1 MRRTLAALAL
11 ALALTLAGGA
21 AADTFA
27 LVESSPVALPSAEQP
42 NPAGSLLLPF
52 GVFSGPA
59 AAPQVL
65 DEDTLHALW
74 QSAGAAYGIP
84 WELLAAINKI
94 ESNFGRN
101 MGPSS
106 AGAVGWMQFMP
117 DTWLRW
123 GMDASGDGF
132 ADPWNAEDAVYSA
145 ARYLAAAGGRFDL
158 QRAVFAYNHAQWYV
172 EQVLQ
177 LAALYGGGGVQAAFA
192 LDRIQLGLE
201 EAQAAVLAA
210 RDELARAE
218 EAEAAL
224 QAAVAELDTETGGL
238 ELLSDQLD
246 AEKDVFQLDWRR
258 AEVSAEV
265 ARLREELA
273 GAEAALA
280 AARAGSVPAAFAP
293 GAAALLGAPLAVE
306 DYVFPVGGG
315 PAVVTVG
322 QGHHDYAAA
331 DIAAPEGSPVYAL
344 APAIVLEAWPDPV
357 GRCGIGVKLL
367 TADGLVWSYCHLA
380 YLDPGA
386 APGAALAAG
395 AFVGLVG
402 STGNSS
408 GPHLHL
414 QLDPP
419 IAFPQDL
426 PWFQHAAGV
435 AFRWQEEDGD
445 GVAPMFAQAAPVFVV
460 LPPEPVEAP
469 SGDVVEFTL
478 LGG

>member
-1 MRRTLAALAL
+1 MRRTLAALTL

-21 AADTFA
+21 AADTFV
-27 LVESSPVALPSAEQP
+27 LVQSGPAALPSAEEP
-42 NPAGSLLLPF
+42 NPAGSLLLPP

-59 AAPQVL
+59 TAPQLL
-65 DEDTLHALW
+65 DEDALRDLW
-74 QSAGAAYGIP
+74 QRAGAAYGIP
-84 WELLAAINKI
+84 WELLASINKI

-123 GMDASGDGF
+123 GMDGSGDGF

-158 QRAVFAYNHAQWYV
+158 QLAVFAYNHAQWYV
-172 EQVLQ
+172 DQVLQ
-177 LAALYGGGGVQAAFA
+177 LAALYGGGGAQAAFA
-192 LDRIQLGLE
+192 LDRIQMGLE
-201 EAQAAVLAA
+201 QAQAAVLAA
-210 RDELARAE
+210 RDELARSE

-224 QAAVAELDTETGGL
+224 QAAVAELDGAGGGL
-238 ELLSDQLD
+238 ELLSDQLE
-246 AEKDVFQLDWRR
+246 AQKNVFQLDLRR
-258 AEVSAEV
+258 AEASAAV
-265 ARLREELA
+265 ARLREELVQ
-273 GAEAALA
+273 AEDALA

-293 GAAALLGAPLAVE
+293 GAAALLGAPLAAE

-315 PAVVTVG
+315 PAVVSVAR
-322 QGHHDYAAA
+322 GHHDYAAA
-331 DIAAPEGSPVYAL
+331 DIAAPEGSLVYAL
-344 APAIVLEAWPDPV
+344 AAAVVLEAWPDPV
-357 GRCGIGVKLL
+357 ERCGIGVKLL

-402 STGNSS
+402 STGNSI

-419 IAFPQDL
+419 TAFPQDL
-426 PWFQHAAGV
+426 LWFQQAAGV
-435 AFRWQEEDGD
+435 AFRWREDD
-445 GVAPMFAQAAPVFVV
+445 GEGLAPTFAQAAPVFAV
-460 LPPEPVEAP
+460 LPPEPVAVA
-469 SGDVVEFTL
+469 SDVVEFTL

>member
-1 MRRTLAALAL
+1 MRHTLAAFVLAL
-11 ALALTLAGGA
+11 ALAGAA
-21 AADTFA
+21 AADTFVSVQSGPA
-27 LVESSPVALPSAEQP
+27 ALPSAEES
-42 NPAGSLLLPF
+42 NLAASLLLPP

-59 AAPQVL
+59 TAPQLL
-65 DEDTLHALW
+65 DEAALRELW
-74 QSAGAAYGIP
+74 QRAGAAYGIP
-84 WELLAAINKI
+84 WELLASINKI

-123 GMDASGDGF
+123 GMDGSGDGF

-145 ARYLAAAGGRFDL
+145 ARYLAASGGRFDL

-172 EQVLQ
+172 DQVLQ
-177 LAALYGGGGVQAAFA
+177 LAALYGSGGVEAAFA
-192 LDRIQLGLE
+192 LDRLEVGLE
-201 EAQAAVLAA
+201 QAQAAVLAA
-210 RDELARAE
+210 RDALARSE

-224 QAAVAELDTETGGL
+224 LAAVAELDSATGGL
-238 ELLSDQLD
+238 ELLSDQLE
-246 AEKDVFQLDWRR
+246 AQKNVFQLDWRR
-258 AEVSAEV
+258 AEASAEV

-273 GAEAALA
+273 QAEAILA
-280 AARAGSVPAAFAP
+280 AARAGSVSAAFAP
-293 GAAALLGAPLAVE
+293 GAAALLGAPLTVE

-315 PAVVTVG
+315 PAAVSVG
-322 QGHHDYAAA
+322 REHHDYAAA

-344 APAIVLEAWPDPV
+344 TAAVVLDAWPDPV
-357 GRCGIGVKLL
+357 ERCGIGAKLL
-367 TADGLVWSYCHLA
+367 TADGLVWNYCHLA

-386 APGAALAAG
+386 TPGAALGAG

-402 STGNSS
+402 STGNST

-426 PWFQHAAGV
+426 PWFQQAAGA
-435 AFRWQEEDGD
+435 AFRWQEDDGD
-445 GVAPMFAQAAPVFVV
+445 RVLAMTFAQAGPVFAV
-460 LPPEPVEAP
+460 LPAEPVVAANH
-469 SGDVVEFTL
+469 DVVEFTL